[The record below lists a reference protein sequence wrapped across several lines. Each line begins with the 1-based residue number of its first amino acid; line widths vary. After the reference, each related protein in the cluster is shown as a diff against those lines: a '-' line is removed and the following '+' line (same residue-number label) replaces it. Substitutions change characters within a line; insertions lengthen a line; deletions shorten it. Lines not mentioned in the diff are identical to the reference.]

1 MTTATKLRRGTFQ
14 HVEAE
19 LYAYHET
26 KREIT
31 RIKNDIL
38 YGTSTLDE
46 NVGGGRSNIPS
57 DPTGRAGTLLAS
69 YRLLQHMVKVVDA
82 IEEVYNQLPE
92 DKKKLIELKYW
103 TKSQELSWEG
113 IAMQL
118 HVSRNTAIN
127 WRNEIVKTIAE
138 HLGWC

>member
-1 MTTATKLRRGTFQ
+1 MTTATKIKRGTFQ

-38 YGTSTLDE
+38 YGTSPLDE

-69 YRLLQHMVKVVDA
+69 YRLLQHMVKVIDA

-92 DKKKLIELKYW
+92 EKKKLIQLKYW
-103 TKSQELSWEG
+103 TKYQELSWEG

-138 HLGWC
+138 NLGWC

>member
-1 MTTATKLRRGTFQ
+1 MTTAAKLRRGTFQ

-26 KREIT
+26 KGEIT

-38 YGTSTLDE
+38 YGTSPLDE

-69 YRLLQHMVKVVDA
+69 YRLLQHMVKVIDA

-92 DKKKLIELKYW
+92 EKKKLIELKYW